1 MKGFPVG
8 FLPVWEG
15 IQETPS
21 LFLVYPVP
29 DARRRPG
36 TWRSGFIPD
45 ARRIVTDGVARYRD
59 RRIVTESGHG
69 HHGPAARTRSCGM
82 IDGDGINDESNKM
95 APAPNGI
102 ISPKIQN
109 GVSLI
114 CDGWTE
120 KRSARALLRPI
131 VPRSLLSEIV
141 CTLRYPD
148 LTSWLDIT
156 PEEVQYRRSK
166 FTQTE
171 MESLMGLMT
180 LFLARRELEVVYQ
193 I

>member
-1 MKGFPVG
+1 M
-8 FLPVWEG
+8 
-15 IQETPS
+15 
-21 LFLVYPVP
+21 
-29 DARRRPG
+29 AC
-36 TWRSGFIPD
+36 GFIPD

-120 KRSARALLRPI
+120 KWSARALLRPI

-180 LFLARRELEVVYQ
+180 LFLARRELEVLYQ